1 MTISDLL
8 NTVEI
13 RDGGETLEIYPPN
26 MDKKTFKIVAW
37 NQFTHGNAVEL
48 AFDAEKADALID
60 ALVIR
65 RRVISEGMNEGVSE
79 WHVQL
84 QRAIELVL
92 KAASIPYVPD
102 SREVVVICG
111 SARQAFDWQQ
121 GYASHLK

>member
-37 NQFTHGNAVEL
+37 NKFTHYGDSVEL

-79 WHVQL
+79 WYMQL
-84 QRAIELVL
+84 QRAIALVL
-92 KAASIPYVPD
+92 KSLCPRLA
-102 SREVVVICG
+102 
-111 SARQAFDWQQ
+111 
-121 GYASHLK
+121 